1 MLDIRLENWREYSD
15 ELGFETVPELSKA
28 LEVPLRT
35 LESWL
40 YNQRKPAEYT
50 NKMLTEKLNSIV
62 RDRYIEDAKAT
73 GKKIKEIGN
82 EKNIKKLRSDLVRSM
97 QYGDWSGIFNSIAL
111 MSQMTNVYTEF
122 VFILLKDWSKYDK
135 DYPEKGYYYCVLQT
149 FAIALMALN

>member
-28 LEVPLRT
+28 LQVPLRT

-50 NKMLTEKLNSIV
+50 TKMLTEKLNSIV
-62 RDRYIEDAKAT
+62 RDRCIEDAKTT
-73 GKKIKEIGN
+73 GKKIKETGN
-82 EKNIKKLRSDLVRSM
+82 EKDIKKLRSDLVRSM

-111 MSQMTNVYTEF
+111 MSRLTDIYTEF
-122 VFILLKDWSKYDK
+122 VFTLLKDWRKYDK
-135 DYPEKGYYYCVLQT
+135 EYPEKGYYYCVLQT
-149 FAIALMALN
+149 FILALI